1 MVGKKDT
8 SLAQFAK
15 GSKLRITSR
24 ARLNPL
30 RDVGE
35 ERHFPGAVCE
45 GRQTADNK
53 QSEVEP
59 FEGCRGRKT
68 LPWRSLRRAANCG

>member
-15 GSKLRITSR
+15 GSKLQITSR

-45 GRQTADNK
+45 GQQTADNK

-59 FEGCRGRKT
+59 LLVCGVGLLVCDARQGSMK
-68 LPWRSLRRAANCG
+68 RRA